1 LIRLIWL
8 VLMVSLLALAGCGG
22 DGEQAGPAAT
32 EAVTTTES
40 EPSGPPATPPA
51 PPPPAPQ
58 PPAAPEP
65 APTPPTET
73 ETGTVKWFN
82 MEKGRGVIT
91 PDGGGEDVSVHYS
104 EIPDPESLT
113 EGTRVEFEVEEGPR
127 GREAKNVR
135 SIDPLTE

>member
-1 LIRLIWL
+1 
-8 VLMVSLLALAGCGG
+8 MMSLLALAGCGG
-22 DGEQAGPAAT
+22 DGEQGGPAVT

-40 EPSGPPATPPA
+40 EPSGTSGTPPA

-65 APTPPTET
+65 APPPATET

-82 MEKGRGVIT
+82 LEKGYGFIA
-91 PDGGGEDVSVHYS
+91 PDGGGEDVFVHHS
-104 EIPDPESLT
+104 EIPNPESIT
-113 EGTRVEFEVEEGPR
+113 EGTRVEFEVEEGPK

-135 SIDPLTE
+135 SLDPLTE